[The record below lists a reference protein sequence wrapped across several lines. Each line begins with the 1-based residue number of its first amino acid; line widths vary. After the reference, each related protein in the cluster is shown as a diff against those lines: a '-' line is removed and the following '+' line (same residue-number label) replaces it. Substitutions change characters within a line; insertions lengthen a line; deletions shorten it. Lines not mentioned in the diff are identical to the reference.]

1 MKRNKVSKA
10 TLGRLP
16 KYLKYLQS
24 ISLQYISSA
33 TIARD
38 LNLGEVQVRKDLNQ
52 VSGVGKP
59 KIGYLRKDLIAS
71 IEKCLG
77 RENTSNAIII
87 GAGKLGK
94 ALLNY
99 EGFEEYGIKIIAA
112 FDHKAE
118 SVNEQRKIYS
128 IEFLKQFCEEN
139 SVQIGVIAVS
149 SSSAQEVCNL
159 LIENNIKAIWNFAPI
174 NLEVPKNIIFVQE
187 NLALSLAHLNNQLI
201 NSHGGNNEVR

>member
-16 KYLKYLQS
+16 KYLKYLQT

-118 SVNEQRKIYS
+118 AVNEQRKIYS
-128 IEFLKQFCEEN
+128 IDSLKQLVFY
-139 SVQIGVIAVS
+139 
-149 SSSAQEVCNL
+149 
-159 LIENNIKAIWNFAPI
+159 
-174 NLEVPKNIIFVQE
+174 
-187 NLALSLAHLNNQLI
+187 
-201 NSHGGNNEVR
+201 